1 MRERAA
7 SNREDQQMQGDA
19 VRRTIIRIY
28 RRAHVFDLAE
38 ERRVRAKGDPAAGPS
53 HGCTAGRSNL
63 GGLPGTEVS

>member
-28 RRAHVFDLAE
+28 RRAHVFDLQE
-38 ERRVRAKGDPAAGPS
+38 ERRVRAKGDPAVG
-53 HGCTAGRSNL
+53 HCDDTAGRSSP
-63 GGLPGTEVS
+63 GGSADAGTS